1 MSFRQNLPGEQ
12 ITNAI
17 RRAHAKGDPALVAY
31 LTAGYPSMALFTE
44 HLRAIASVADV
55 VEIGVPFTD
64 PMADGV
70 TIQRSSQGALAQ
82 GVSLRWILA
91 ELSRMPKVAAP
102 LLLMSYLNPL
112 LAFGVERLPEAAAAA
127 GVNGFIVPD
136 MPVDESDLL
145 KGALAAQGIAL
156 VQMVTPVTTP
166 ERLERVVAA
175 SSGFVYA
182 VTMTGVTGKS
192 VAVPTEVMEYLDR
205 VRAQATVPVCAGFG
219 IRSREQ
225 VQALRGHVDGV
236 IVGSALVELLER
248 GGDPARWLAEL
259 RG

>member
-1 MSFRQNLPGEQ
+1 MSAPSSIPGEH
-12 ITNAI
+12 ISNAI
-17 RRAHAKGDPALVAY
+17 RRAHAQGNPALVAY
-31 LTAGYPSMALFTE
+31 LTAGYPSKARFTE
-44 HLRAIASVADV
+44 HLQAIAGAADV

-70 TIQRSSQGALAQ
+70 TIQRSSQAALQQ

-91 ELSRMPKVAAP
+91 QLTDMPKLGAP

-112 LAFGVERLPEAAAAA
+112 LAFGIDRLPEAAAKA

-145 KGALAAQGIAL
+145 NEALAARGIAL

-166 ERLERVVAA
+166 ERLRRVVGA

-192 VAVPTEVMEYLDR
+192 VAVPTEVMQYLDR
-205 VRAQATVPVCAGFG
+205 VRAQSRVPVCAGFG

-225 VQALRGHVDGV
+225 VQALREHVDGV
-236 IVGSALVELLER
+236 IVGSALVEVLER
-248 GGDPARWLAEL
+248 GEDPARWLAAL

>member
-1 MSFRQNLPGEQ
+1 MSSSDTLAGAP
-12 ITNAI
+12 ITAAI
-17 RRAHAKGDPALVAY
+17 RRAHAKGNPALVAY
-31 LTAGYPSMALFTE
+31 LTAGYPSKPLFTE
-44 HLRAIASVADV
+44 HLRAIAQAADV

-70 TIQRSSQGALAQ
+70 TIQRASHSALAQ

-91 ELSRMPKVAAP
+91 ELAAMPAVAAP

-112 LAFGVERLPEAAAAA
+112 LAFGLDRLPQAAARA

-145 KGALAAQGIAL
+145 KSALAASGIAL

-166 ERLERVVAA
+166 QRLTRLVGA
-175 SSGFVYA
+175 STGFVYA
-182 VTMTGVTGKS
+182 VTMTGVTGKN
-192 VAVPTEVMEYLDR
+192 VAVPAEVMRYLDG
-205 VRAQATVPVCAGFG
+205 VRAQSRVPVCAGFG

-225 VQALRGHVDGV
+225 VQALRDHVDGV

-248 GGDPARWLAEL
+248 GGDPARWLAAL

>member
-1 MSFRQNLPGEQ
+1 MSSGNALPGAD
-12 ITNAI
+12 ISAAI
-17 RRAHAKGDPALVAY
+17 RRAHAQGSPALVGF
-31 LTAGYPSMALFTE
+31 LTAGYPSKALFTA
-44 HLRAIASVADV
+44 HLRAIAAGADV

-70 TIQRSSQGALAQ
+70 TVQRASQGALAQ

-91 ELSRMPKVAAP
+91 ELAAMPKVAAP

-112 LAFGVERLPEAAAAA
+112 LAFGMDKLPQAAAKA

-145 KGALAAQGIAL
+145 RDAFAAEGIAL

-166 ERLERVVAA
+166 ERLSRVVAA
-175 SSGFVYA
+175 STGFVYA
-182 VTMTGVTGKS
+182 VTRTGVTGKN
-192 VAVPTEVMEYLDR
+192 VAVPAEVMQYLDG
-205 VRAQATVPVCAGFG
+205 VRALSRVPVCAGFG

-225 VQALRGHVDGV
+225 VQALRDHVDGV
-236 IVGSALVELLER
+236 IIGSALVELLER
-248 GGDPARWLAEL
+248 GGDPQRWLAEL
-259 RG
+259 RP

>member
-1 MSFRQNLPGEQ
+1 MSARQGVPGEQ

-17 RRAHAKGDPALVAY
+17 RRAHAKGNPALVAY
-31 LTAGYPSMALFTE
+31 LTAGYPSKVLFTE
-44 HLRAIASVADV
+44 HLRAVASSADV

-82 GVSLRWILA
+82 GVSLRWILS
-91 ELSRMPKVAAP
+91 ELTTMPKVAAP

-112 LAFGVERLPEAAAAA
+112 LAFGVDRLPEAAAKA

-145 KGALAAQGIAL
+145 KDALAAQGVAL

-166 ERLERVVAA
+166 ERLTRVVAA
-175 SSGFVYA
+175 STGFVYA
-182 VTMTGVTGKS
+182 VTMTGVTGKN
-192 VAVPTEVMEYLDR
+192 VAVPAEVMQYLDR
-205 VRAQATVPVCAGFG
+205 VRTQATVPVCAGFG

-225 VQALRGHVDGV
+225 VRALRDHVDGV
-236 IVGSALVELLER
+236 IIGSALVEVLER

>member
-1 MSFRQNLPGEQ
+1 MSSRQHLPGAQ
-12 ITNAI
+12 ISNAI
-17 RRAHAKGDPALVAY
+17 RSAAAKGNPALVAY

-44 HLRAIASVADV
+44 QLRAIASAADV

-70 TIQRSSQGALAQ
+70 TVQRSSQGALAQ
-82 GVSLRWILA
+82 GVSLRWILS
-91 ELSRMPKVAAP
+91 ELSTMPKVAAP

-112 LAFGVERLPEAAAAA
+112 LAFGLERLAAAAVKA

-136 MPVDESDLL
+136 LPVDESDLL
-145 KGALAAQGIAL
+145 KDALASQGIAL
-156 VQMVTPVTTP
+156 VQMVTPVTTA
-166 ERLERVVAA
+166 ERLDRVVAA

-182 VTMTGVTGKS
+182 VTRTGVTGKN
-192 VAVPTEVMEYLDR
+192 VAVPTEVIEYLDR
-205 VRAQATVPVCAGFG
+205 VRAHSTVPVCAGFG

-225 VQALRGHVDGV
+225 VQTLRGHVDGV
-236 IVGSALVELLER
+236 IIGSALVEVLER

-259 RG
+259 RA

>member
-1 MSFRQNLPGEQ
+1 MSARQGVPGEQ

-31 LTAGYPSMALFTE
+31 LTAGYPSKVLFTE
-44 HLRAIASVADV
+44 HLRAVASSADV

-70 TIQRSSQGALAQ
+70 TVQRSSQGALAQ

-91 ELSRMPKVAAP
+91 ELTSMPKVAAP

-112 LAFGVERLPEAAAAA
+112 LAFGLDKLAAAAAKA

-136 MPVDESDLL
+136 LPVDESDLL
-145 KGALAAQGIAL
+145 KDAMASQGIAL

-166 ERLERVVAA
+166 ERLDKVVAG

-182 VTMTGVTGKS
+182 VTRTGVTGKN
-192 VAVPTEVMEYLDR
+192 VDVPSEVIQYLDR
-205 VRAQATVPVCAGFG
+205 VRARSAVPVCAGFG
-219 IRSREQ
+219 IRGREP
-225 VQALRGHVDGV
+225 VQALR
-236 IVGSALVELLER
+236 
-248 GGDPARWLAEL
+248 
-259 RG
+259 